1 MTRVT
6 LVAAAALLS
15 GCATMAVGSYAD
27 RYADFTG
34 YRTYDWGTADAAPT
48 GDPRL
53 DNNVF
58 FLDHF
63 QGAVDRG
70 LAAEGYEKPPE
81 GTPDLL
87 LHYHATVR
95 QRVDVSAVERNAQ
108 YCANPECRPEA
119 IDFDEATLV
128 LDAVDSRTQT
138 LVWRGWAQ
146 TPLNGII
153 ENQDS
158 LERMV
163 NQAVTRMLKQFPPVH
178 PRTGSRPLAMRMP
191 IPGGLLPDGSP
202 VR

>member
-1 MTRVT
+1 MTRVA
-6 LVAAAALLS
+6 LVAAAALLA
-15 GCATMAVGSYAD
+15 GCATMGTGSYAD

-34 YRTYDWGTADAAPT
+34 YRTYDWGAADAVPT

-63 QGAVDRG
+63 QGAVDQG
-70 LAAEGYEKPPE
+70 LAAKGYEKPPA

-87 LHYHATVR
+87 LHFHATVR
-95 QRVDVSAVERNAQ
+95 QRVDVSVVERNAQ
-108 YCANPECRPEA
+108 ACTDPECRPEA
-119 IDFDEATLV
+119 IDYDEATLV

-153 ENQDS
+153 ESQDS

-163 NQAVTRMLKQFPPVH
+163 NQAVTRMLKEFPSVH

-191 IPGGLLPDGSP
+191 IPGGWRQDPLP